1 MEINSRLQKPLKLK
15 RTKTKVCTYGKDDPS
30 LKMLGEMDTVIESKT
45 KFLESKVFVAETK
58 NINLLSGV
66 TSLALGLIK
75 IADVFH
81 Y

>member
-1 MEINSRLQKPLKLK
+1 
-15 RTKTKVCTYGKDDPS
+15 
-30 LKMLGEMDTVIESKT
+30 MLGEVDAVIESKT

>member
-1 MEINSRLQKPLKLK
+1 
-15 RTKTKVCTYGKDDPS
+15 
-30 LKMLGEMDTVIESKT
+30 MLGEVDTVIESKT
-45 KFLESKVFVAETK
+45 KFLENKVFVAETK